1 MNGCLNC
8 LQIGIERG
16 LFVISIKQYAEE
28 RGKSIQAVHQQRKRK
43 KYKARLEGHVIE
55 KDGVYY
61 LDKEAVK
68 ILDSAHETTVQVVD
82 TNSKRRIQ
90 ELENQLQK
98 EKNRTTNLLSEIKNK
113 SNKFEDLQAKLQA
126 QTEQMAALVLDNK
139 EKTLLLEQK
148 KDQSNQIEELKK
160 DKQVLQNEKEEQKQQ
175 IEELQQEKKELQEE
189 MNQLKATNDQ
199 LSAKVASQ
207 SVSEG
212 QKEPKKGFFARLFG
226 K

>member
-16 LFVISIKQYAEE
+16 LFVVSIKQYAEE

-148 KDQSNQIEELKK
+148 EDQAAKVDKLITENAELKAK
-160 DKQVLQNEKEEQKQQ
+160 VELLEKS
-175 IEELQQEKKELQEE
+175 
-189 MNQLKATNDQ
+189 NDQ

-207 SVSEG
+207 SVSES
-212 QKEPKKGFFARLFG
+212 QNEPKKGFFARLFG

>member
-1 MNGCLNC
+1 MKTVKEYAAEVGKT
-8 LQIGIERG
+8 EEA
-16 LFVISIKQYAEE
+16 VYKQLKA
-28 RGKSIQAVHQQRKRK
+28 K
-43 KYKARLEGHVIE
+43 KNKPKLEDHVI
-55 KDGVYY
+55 KINGVIH
-61 LDKEAVK
+61 LDDVAVEILNESRNVTQVKQDKQLKSENERMIKE
-68 ILDSAHETTVQVVD
+68 IDDL
-82 TNSKRRIQ
+82 
-90 ELENQLQK
+90 
-98 EKNRTTNLLSEIKNK
+98 KNK
-113 SNKFEDLQAKLQA
+113 IIMLQMKLQT

>member
-16 LFVISIKQYAEE
+16 LVVISIKQYAEE

-148 KDQSNQIEELKK
+148 EDQAAKVDKLITENAELKAK
-160 DKQVLQNEKEEQKQQ
+160 IELLEKS
-175 IEELQQEKKELQEE
+175 
-189 MNQLKATNDQ
+189 NDQ

>member
-82 TNSKRRIQ
+82 TNSKRKIQ

-148 KDQSNQIEELKK
+148 EDQAAKVDKLITENAELKAK
-160 DKQVLQNEKEEQKQQ
+160 IELLEKS
-175 IEELQQEKKELQEE
+175 
-189 MNQLKATNDQ
+189 NDQ

-207 SVSEG
+207 SVSES
-212 QKEPKKGFFARLFG
+212 QNEPKKGFFARLFG

>member
-82 TNSKRRIQ
+82 TNSKRKIQ

-148 KDQSNQIEELKK
+148 EDHSAKVDKLITENAELKAK
-160 DKQVLQNEKEEQKQQ
+160 IELLEKS
-175 IEELQQEKKELQEE
+175 
-189 MNQLKATNDQ
+189 NDQ

-207 SVSEG
+207 SVSES
-212 QKEPKKGFFARLFG
+212 QNEPKKGFFARLFG

>member
-1 MNGCLNC
+1 MNGYLNC
-8 LQIGIERG
+8 LQVGIERG

-148 KDQSNQIEELKK
+148 EDQAAKVDKLITENAELKAK
-160 DKQVLQNEKEEQKQQ
+160 IELLEKS
-175 IEELQQEKKELQEE
+175 
-189 MNQLKATNDQ
+189 NDQ

-207 SVSEG
+207 SVSES
-212 QKEPKKGFFARLFG
+212 QNEPKKGFFARLFG

>member
-113 SNKFEDLQAKLQA
+113 SNKFEDLQVKLQA

-148 KDQSNQIEELKK
+148 EDQAAKVDKLITENAELKAK
-160 DKQVLQNEKEEQKQQ
+160 IELLEKS
-175 IEELQQEKKELQEE
+175 
-189 MNQLKATNDQ
+189 NDQ
-199 LSAKVASQ
+199 LSAKVAYQ
-207 SVSEG
+207 SVSES
-212 QKEPKKGFFARLFG
+212 QNEPKKGFFARLFG